1 MSSKDQQSQCKKF
14 KLYNSEIMDLQ
25 FKIEKISQILK
36 DFDEHSL
43 QVDDKKKITIKTTP
57 KVNKNIA
64 NVLNISYEEC
74 VNLPTKIILK
84 KLSEE
89 QKKSKNVAMEKLK
102 FITTISQSLLHLAT
116 IRHKK

>member
-1 MSSKDQQSQCKKF
+1 MSSKDQQSQCKKI

-36 DFDEHSL
+36 DFDGHSL

-64 NVLNISYEEC
+64 NVLNI
-74 VNLPTKIILK
+74 
-84 KLSEE
+84 
-89 QKKSKNVAMEKLK
+89 
-102 FITTISQSLLHLAT
+102 
-116 IRHKK
+116 